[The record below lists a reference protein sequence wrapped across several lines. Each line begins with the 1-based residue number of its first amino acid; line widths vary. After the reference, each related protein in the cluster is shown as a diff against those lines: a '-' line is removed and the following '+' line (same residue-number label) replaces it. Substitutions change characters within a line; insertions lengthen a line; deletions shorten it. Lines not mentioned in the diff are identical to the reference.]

1 MKPELFI
8 SVLFASQA
16 ELKRKT
22 KKKCFFGIAARRMIP
37 YHPN

>member
-22 KKKCFFGIAARRMIP
+22 KKMFFWHRSRRMIP